1 MSFHSLR
8 LFVILLS
15 TLLTSCMCTDEHVAL
30 APVTS
35 EFKSGPVGSAGEQS
49 PVYLDTQ
56 GNILGYYEYLP
67 PSFEVGKQSLPV
79 LFYWNGS
86 NAISGN
92 GRDELTNLLTQG
104 LPQFI
109 NEGREFPAIII
120 SATVPD
126 WRGNDVRPFVNY
138 ILKKYSGSYNPG
150 KIYMSGFSAGG
161 GITVRYAAKYP
172 ETLAAIVPIAPAAQ
186 KPKFY
191 QPSRKMA
198 DIPSWFF
205 HNEGDTK
212 VRAWRSEVWH
222 EQLKEIGGNH
232 RITINPG
239 ESHYAWQST
248 YNNPAMWQWLLSQDK
263 LLASDR

>member
-1 MSFHSLR
+1 MLMSR
-8 LFVILLS
+8 LAFFTLFAFLS
-15 TLLTSCMCTDEHVAL
+15 ACQCVDKHVAL
-30 APVTS
+30 APPS
-35 EFKSGPVGSAGEQS
+35 SNFQAGPVGKAGEQS
-49 PVYLDTQ
+49 PVFRDTQ

-67 PSFEVGKQSLPV
+67 TDFELGKDSLGI

-109 NEGREFPAIII
+109 HQGRHFPAIII
-120 SATVPD
+120 SASVPN

-138 ILKKYSGSYNPG
+138 ILKKYSGSYDTG
-150 KIYMSGFSAGG
+150 KVYMSGFSAGG
-161 GITVRYAAKYP
+161 GITVRYAARYP
-172 ETLAAIVPIAPAAQ
+172 ETLTAIVPIAPAAA

-205 HNEGDTK
+205 HNQGDTK
-212 VRAWRSEVWH
+212 VRVWRSELWH
-222 EQLKEIGGNH
+222 EGLKAIGGDH
-232 RITINPG
+232 RLTINPG

-248 YNNPAMWQWLLSQDK
+248 FNNPGMWRWLLAQDK
-263 LLASDR
+263 SVTGDS